1 MSPAHVLEP
10 TYDAIRRRLI
20 RGAWPPGQ
28 RLEAARIADELG
40 VSITPVRDSL
50 NRLTGERLV
59 RSLAGEG
66 FSVPRHTEADLRAM
80 LDWHHLLV
88 DIALDRQSTGAMPQ
102 VPQGHNGIADWTALL
117 FGTLGAALGSS
128 EGGVALAGVAA
139 RLGPFRNAEPR
150 VFADVEDELQKLED
164 SINSGNFERTRI
176 AVANYHGRR
185 RDHASQLI
193 EALRR
198 HDDER

>member
-59 RSLAGEG
+59 HSLAGEG

-88 DIALDRQSTGAMPQ
+88 GVALDRQAAIAMPQ
-102 VPQGHNGIADWTALL
+102 VPPGHNGVADWTALL
-117 FGTLGAALGSS
+117 FATLGAALGSS

-139 RLGPFRNAEPR
+139 RLGPYRNAEHQL
-150 VFADVEDELQKLED
+150 FADVEDELQKLED
-164 SINSGNFERTRI
+164 SINGGDCESTRV
-176 AVANYHGRR
+176 AVADYHRRR
-185 RDHASQLI
+185 RDHASQLV
-193 EALRR
+193 EVLRKSPL
-198 HDDER
+198 